1 MKIRRPMHRMAQVV
15 FGYLPP
21 IEFLGYWVMFSG
33 QSAHPASQPRTC
45 FSQYPLS
52 KDCSIRESFME
63 RRRKRQKACMIYN
76 LFFHWA
82 SLCLLRTRL
91 FSPSKI
97 VNWTSRVW
105 ISVMCNSLRILAWL
119 EINLT
124 LIILNNIFC
133 KCSYCI

>member
-1 MKIRRPMHRMAQVV
+1 MKRPMQGKAQVG
-15 FGYLPP
+15 FSYFPP
-21 IEFLGYWVMFSG
+21 IELLRYWVIFV
-33 QSAHPASQPRTC
+33 PANMPILPVSLAPV
-45 FSQYPLS
+45 SHKYPLS

-124 LIILNNIFC
+124 LTILNNIFC